1 MPVPEKCWKGSG
13 TRTSDNTDPVA
24 RIEIQKGTAFAYP
37 LSTISA
43 HVSNSKFNTLE
54 IERDYTFRFNVA
66 ALGTL
71 GYEMD
76 ITKLSVEN
84 RQIIKEQ
91 IQTYKRIQPLI
102 LSGDCYRLDCN
113 SLGEL
118 GVCIVSKDKKRFV
131 VIYVNASGKAR
142 QKIYLKGLQAD
153 SWYKDEEG
161 REYSGKTAMETG
173 IEIKDLNKVQYLLL
187 EENIKE

>member
-1 MPVPEKCWKGSG
+1 M
-13 TRTSDNTDPVA
+13 A
-24 RIEIQKGTAFAYP
+24 RLEIQKGTAFAYP

-54 IERDYTFRFNVA
+54 PERDYAFRFNVA
-66 ALGTL
+66 AFGTL

-76 ITKLSVEN
+76 ITKLSEDD

-91 IQTYKRIQPLI
+91 IQTYKHMQPLV

-113 SLGEL
+113 SVGEY

-131 VIYVNASGKAR
+131 AIYVNGSGEIR
-142 QKIYLKGLQAD
+142 RHIRLKGLQAD
-153 SWYKDEEG
+153 SCYKDEKG
-161 REYSGKTAMETG
+161 KEYSGKTAMETG
-173 IEIKDLNKVQYLLL
+173 IEIENLHKVQYLLL
-187 EENIKE
+187 EGNVKE